1 MRIGRIHLVPFL
13 FLLFLWVFYGYG
25 ETTYLMLNKMLA
37 LDGLVLIGASLLLGP
52 LARLFPKRLSRFLRH
67 RKALG
72 LWGFAFI
79 VPHVLLSLQLF
90 YSFDFGLLLGAP
102 EGVGII
108 NGAVA
113 LLMQFW
119 LLLNAGIFR
128 PSLMAGII
136 SFFFLLIISLT
147 SNAWSERKIG
157 YKKWKALQRAS
168 YAAVALAL
176 AHMLL
181 MEQTPAGLLL
191 IRPVGIAIFL
201 FALLVLFARAY
212 VLLLGVPEGGK
223 ETAGGKAAAAALVL
237 LGIVFALRA
246 LNTLD
251 QNLTNWLLALTA
263 LIFGLY
269 ALCQRR

>member
-1 MRIGRIHLVPFL
+1 MKIGKIHLAPFL
-13 FLLFLWVFYGYG
+13 LLLFLWVFYGYG

-37 LDGLVLIGASLLLGP
+37 LDGLVLMGASLLLGP

-90 YSFDFGLLLGAP
+90 YSFDYSVLLGAP
-102 EGVGII
+102 QGAGLI
-108 NGAVA
+108 NGIAA
-113 LLMQFW
+113 LLAQFW
-119 LLLNAGIFR
+119 LLLNAGVFK
-128 PSLMAGII
+128 PGLMAGII
-136 SFFFLLIISLT
+136 SLLLLLAISLT
-147 SNAWSERKIG
+147 SNAWSERKMG
-157 YKKWKALQRAS
+157 YKKWKALQRVS
-168 YAAVALAL
+168 YAALALAL

-201 FALLVLFARAY
+201 FALLVLSARAY

-223 ETAGGKAAAAALVL
+223 ETTGGKAAAAALVL
-237 LGIVFALRA
+237 LGITFALRA
-246 LNTLD
+246 INALD
-251 QNLTNWLLALTA
+251 QNLTNWFLALTA
-263 LIFGLY
+263 LLFGLY
-269 ALCQRR
+269 ALHRKL